1 MISSVHIK
9 NFQKH
14 KDLSLEFTPGINVI
28 TGKSDAGK
36 SAVIR
41 AIRWVLENRP
51 SGNKFKSKGTA
62 PSTSVN
68 VDLVINNEEI
78 SRTKS
83 TSKNEYF
90 FKGETYKAM
99 GSDVPEPISD
109 FTNISSLNIQR
120 QFDEHFL
127 FQYPDSKVSKMINDV
142 SGMEEIVLALE
153 ETNRRVR
160 KGKSEEEFICELIDE
175 KEKEIQKLTKY
186 EIFESKIFR
195 IKKSIKK
202 LEKKE
207 YKVEKLRKL
216 LVQAKKIQKEKIH
229 KNILN
234 KIIKRYNNVI
244 EISYQL
250 IPKIESTERLK
261 KAIDRYRILD
271 NEPKINFSKIDSKVS
286 DLVKK
291 KRQLEKKIN
300 QEFNLEKKIESYKNL
315 SNRSDELSEEIK
327 ELEKSIAILKKKLKV
342 CPTCNKE
349 W

>member
-1 MISSVHIK
+1 MISSIRIK

-14 KDLSLEFTPGINVI
+14 KDLSLEFTPGVNVI

-41 AIRWVLENRP
+41 AMRWVLENRP
-51 SGNKFKSKGTA
+51 SGNKFKAKGTA

-68 VDLVINNEEI
+68 VDLVVNDEEVT
-78 SRTKS
+78 RTKS

-90 FKGETYKAM
+90 FKGETFKAM
-99 GSDVPEPISD
+99 GSEVPEPIQN

-160 KGKSEEEFICELIDE
+160 KGKSEEEFLCELIDE

-186 EIFESKIFR
+186 EKFENKVFR
-195 IKKSIKK
+195 IKKSIRK

-207 YKVEKLRKL
+207 YRVEKLRKL
-216 LVQAKKIQKEKIH
+216 LIQTKKIQEEKIH
-229 KNILN
+229 KNVLN
-234 KIIKRYNNVI
+234 KIIKNYHNVV

-261 KAIDRYRILD
+261 KTIDRYRILD
-271 NEPKINFSKIDSKVS
+271 NEPKIDFSKIDSKIS
-286 DLVKK
+286 FILKK
-291 KRQLEKKIN
+291 KNQLENKSNK
-300 QEFNLEKKIESYKNL
+300 QSSLENKIESYKSL
-315 SNRSDELSEEIK
+315 SSESDEISEEIM
-327 ELEKSIAILKKKLKV
+327 ELEKSISILKKKLKI
-342 CPTCNKE
+342 CPTCKKE

>member
-68 VDLVINNEEI
+68 VDLVINDEEI

-195 IKKSIKK
+195 IKRSIKK

-234 KIIKRYNNVI
+234 KIIKGYHNVI